1 MPVDVQHERLCSGTG
16 HRSGGRKGKNL
27 GSLLKEIAGM
37 VDKKLA
43 LFRIFTLKQT
53 YGSFSG
59 FSLPLEV
66 SKY

>member
-1 MPVDVQHERLCSGTG
+1 MPVDVQHERLCSGTR

-53 YGSFSG
+53 YGKF
-59 FSLPLEV
+59 
-66 SKY
+66 